1 MAEMD
6 EDELLEKQKE
16 KAKMQELFRD
26 ENIGYQPIIIK
37 ASQAGAL
44 ETLLKEADKII
55 DQ

>member
-37 ASQAGAL
+37 AS
-44 ETLLKEADKII
+44 
-55 DQ
+55 